1 MRERKTLQIEKG
13 ERNTDRRKVERRKEK
28 MRKENKKKEHNFRK
42 TRKRG

>member
-1 MRERKTLQIEKG
+1 VRERKTLQIEKG